1 MKAQVPEVG
10 SRSSITPCPT
20 TPYQWKGT
28 LTHVGTLN
36 LPDTESREVP
46 SSISLASFR
55 PRSISSLSS
64 RSQEALH
71 VLAMPAIRHGDLEYF
86 AGYASSWRLSGYK
99 AVQYCSVLFTRPDH
113 HPKESSSNLNSITF
127 SRILRFLP
135 NIFGTIFIGFGINVL
150 LRPSHALTF
159 YRPFSL
165 PTAAFDKALVAAF
178 MTIYGAR
185 DIFMGLAMHA
195 ASYYRNYRT
204 LGWILISGSGV
215 AFVDGWVCYK
225 AGGASR
231 SLGFWI
237 ARAR

>member
-1 MKAQVPEVG
+1 MNVLTDPYVYIGNQTFI
-10 SRSSITPCPT
+10 SR
-20 TPYQWKGT
+20 T
-28 LTHVGTLN
+28 L
-36 LPDTESREVP
+36 
-46 SSISLASFR
+46 
-55 PRSISSLSS
+55 
-64 RSQEALH
+64 
-71 VLAMPAIRHGDLEYF
+71 
-86 AGYASSWRLSGYK
+86 K
-99 AVQYCSVLFTRPDH
+99 
-113 HPKESSSNLNSITF
+113 SSSNLNSITF